1 MLRSRL
7 QVEYDSKNVPVSPY
21 ASVEF
26 FNQMSLEKVRY
37 QVGAEWS
44 LTKQHAVGAFY
55 RYQHISNDD
64 EGLEADRHLI
74 GLSYK
79 LKF

>member
-1 MLRSRL
+1 
-7 QVEYDSKNVPVSPY
+7 
-21 ASVEF
+21 
-26 FNQMSLEKVRY
+26 MSLEKVRY

-44 LTKQHAVGAFY
+44 ITKQHAVGAFY

-64 EGLEADRHLI
+64 EGFEANRHLI

-79 LKF
+79 LKL